1 MLVAGIVALFSL
13 YSEAF
18 SEYAEIIPRNIWPAY
33 ETGNTILSIPQVSEI
48 LRRFE
53 EDDNII
59 LEIRYPGGDIG
70 RKWAESL
77 AAWMTAF
84 GVPDHYVE
92 LLQGSGAADQLVI
105 AIIDRRR

>member
-18 SEYAEIIPRNIWPAY
+18 SEYAEIIPRNIWPAH

-77 AAWMTAF
+77 ATWMTAF